1 MPRTATPSIPTS
13 VTDRLDGERVVWL
26 TTVDQ
31 HGSPVP
37 TPVWFLWSDGTV
49 LMFSQPGTAKLRN
62 IAGQPRVSLNLNSDT
77 HGGQVAVFTASA
89 EADTA
94 VDAAEWDRFV
104 AKYDRDIESL
114 GMTPESFRADYAV
127 PIRFTPERFRG
138 W

>member
-1 MPRTATPSIPTS
+1 M
-13 VTDRLDGERVVWL
+13 
-26 TTVDQ
+26 
-31 HGSPVP
+31 
-37 TPVWFLWSDGTV
+37 
-49 LMFSQPGTAKLRN
+49 
-62 IAGQPRVSLNLNSDT
+62 SLNLNSDT